1 MTAAPAGAV
10 LRAALTCDDRKRT
23 SGRRTAPP
31 LRKRP
36 KMFVH
41 AKGTKMEKSRSLW
54 LRDFETVKKVVI
66 PSQCAHWRGNLPD
79 NCNIFGS

>member
-1 MTAAPAGAV
+1 MIAAPVGAV

-31 LRKRP
+31 LRKRL
-36 KMFVH
+36 KVSVH

-54 LRDFETVKKVVI
+54 LRDSVI
-66 PSQCAHWRGNLPD
+66 YATMMASASW
-79 NCNIFGS
+79 GSML